1 MPRVE
6 LTDRFVGGSKAGD
19 YFDAKTLGLNLRV
32 SPNGIRS
39 WFLVFTSPK
48 DEKRARATLGRYPQ
62 TSLARARALALEGR
76 GHLDEGRDPRDAF
89 AAQAGTMTVSALIA
103 SYLTK
108 HVQPSLR
115 SAKAIE
121 RRLTKNVTPI
131 IGNVHLADMHKREI
145 NRVVDPILGRGRPAK
160 WLFFR
165 R

>member
-1 MPRVE
+1 
-6 LTDRFVGGSKAGD
+6 
-19 YFDAKTLGLNLRV
+19 
-32 SPNGIRS
+32 
-39 WFLVFTSPK
+39 
-48 DEKRARATLGRYPQ
+48 
-62 TSLARARALALEGR
+62 
-76 GHLDEGRDPRDAF
+76 RDPRDAF
-89 AAQAGTMTVSALIA
+89 AAQAGTMTVSALSA